1 MHSRTTTPGNA
12 PDRGDAADRQGGHS
26 DRQKLRAGVLP
37 GAFGVGGCRGDKPQ
51 GSPEMLVGALAE
63 VIGTAGVLRVAGFD
77 VGGSHA
83 GHHFGELLH

>member
-1 MHSRTTTPGNA
+1 MPPTGR
-12 PDRGDAADRQGGHS
+12 
-26 DRQKLRAGVLP
+26 
-37 GAFGVGGCRGDKPQ
+37 VGTVTDKSSGQEYCPEPLVWWGCRGDKPQ